1 MWAYNEGKDKG
12 NISFPQASEH
22 GIFLGANVFGLSLV
36 SNHRNTKH
44 SELEGTHATFLI
56 SSAWMSI
63 DVLETYTA
71 SNW

>member
-22 GIFLGANVFGLSLV
+22 GIFLGANAFGLSLV

-56 SSAWMSI
+56 
-63 DVLETYTA
+63 
-71 SNW
+71 